1 MLIASNFGQAWEV
14 GEITTITS
22 YKAGGKDEIHANVGI
37 KLGLRSVNVTLLQTG

>member
-14 GEITTITS
+14 GEVTTRTS
-22 YKAGGKDEIHANVGI
+22 YKAGTKEEIHATVGV